1 MERYHIIDTKF
12 PREFLL
18 LQGQG
23 CRWRKCTF
31 CDYHNDISD
40 NLFAINK
47 SVLDRVQGIYG
58 VLDII
63 NSGSATE
70 LDSDTIAYIKQIV
83 RQKHIHTLWFE
94 SHYMY
99 RHQLR
104 EFALQFAPAT
114 VKFRCGVETFDTQLR
129 NQWKKGIPDEI
140 GPAELCHHFQGVCL
154 LCCTLGENKQ
164 RIVNDIAIARSHF
177 EYCSVNLFCNNTTPV
192 RRDDELVKWFIDE
205 IYPTLQHASD
215 VEVLVN
221 NTDLGVG

>member
-40 NLFAINK
+40 NSFAINK

-83 RQKHIHTLWFE
+83 RQKYIHTLWFE

>member
-40 NLFAINK
+40 NSFAINK

-70 LDSDTIAYIKQIV
+70 LDCDTIAYIKQIV

>member
-40 NLFAINK
+40 NSFAINK

>member
-40 NLFAINK
+40 NSFAINK
-47 SVLDRVQGIYG
+47 SVLDHVQGIYG

-140 GPAELCHHFQGVCL
+140 GPAELSHHFQGVCL

>member
-23 CRWRKCTF
+23 CKWRKCTF
-31 CDYHNDISD
+31 CDYHTDISD
-40 NLFAINK
+40 NSFAINK

-63 NSGSATE
+63 NSGSAIE
-70 LDSDTIAYIKQIV
+70 LDCDTIEYIKKIV
-83 RQKHIHTLWFE
+83 KLKRIHTLWFE

-114 VKFRCGVETFDTQLR
+114 VKFRCGVETFDPLLR

-140 GPAELCHHFQGVCL
+140 GPVELSRHFQGVCL

>member
-40 NLFAINK
+40 NSFAINK

-140 GPAELCHHFQGVCL
+140 GPAELSHHFQGVCL